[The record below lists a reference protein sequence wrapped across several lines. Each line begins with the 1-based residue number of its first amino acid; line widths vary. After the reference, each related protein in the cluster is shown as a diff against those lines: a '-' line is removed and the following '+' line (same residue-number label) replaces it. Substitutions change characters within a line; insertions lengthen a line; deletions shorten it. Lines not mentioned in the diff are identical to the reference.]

1 MSDAQAGALTI
12 AFRYADDRGLLLV
25 NLADLKTLLMYIASD
40 EGKKELSM
48 EYGVIAPGTLQVL
61 MRKILELEAQGGE
74 ALFGERSLD
83 VQDFC
88 ISNNH
93 DFAPINILRLMH
105 AVRSPLVFSTFILS
119 LLTEVYNTFPEVGD
133 LPRPRLVFIVDEAHI
148 LFQDAPKAFLA
159 EITMMMKLIR
169 SKGVSVLFCTQNP
182 ADIPDDI
189 LGQL

>member
-12 AFRYADDRGLLLV
+12 AFRYADDWGLLLV

-48 EYGVIAPGTLQVL
+48 EYGAITPGTLQVL

-74 ALFGERSLD
+74 SLFGERSLD

-93 DFAPINILRLMH
+93 DFAPINILRLMY